1 MPALASVNVSTPFV
15 EVPQNAL
22 RVLLTA
28 YGPTQRYPQN
38 STWLSV
44 APLNNVVIS
53 LETEPPSPDRMQMV
67 IDVDHPNGYPSDDP
81 RHIHL
86 SCLQLPPTYDAVLD
100 YVAGLHAR
108 PPIIPPTNPP
118 TTVIAPPPEN
128 GYDLIFHIGIAG
140 RGPFR
145 LERLA
150 HKTGYR
156 MKDSFNQHAP
166 IIDFLPE
173 PSNAEPSQV
182 EILDQM
188 RMSSASMA
196 IVGHQSPIDTAI
208 DQPVRGFGKGY
219 ESFGEDL
226 HTTIDVEHLVVG
238 MKEQGVE
245 QLYSSMDAGHC
256 VSDFTYYCSLAESR
270 RASLR
275 HDKGSQTKVLF
286 MHCSPV
292 GQPFSTEDVSE
303 VIQKIILW
311 VFRND
316 PRLG

>member
-1 MPALASVNVSTPFV
+1 MPALASVN
-15 EVPQNAL
+15 NAL

-28 YGPTQRYPQN
+28 YGPTPRYPQN
-38 STWLSV
+38 PTWLAI
-44 APLNNVVIS
+44 APLNN
-53 LETEPPSPDRMQMV
+53 MV

-86 SCLQLPPTYDAVLD
+86 SCLQLPATYDAVLD

-118 TTVIAPPPEN
+118 TTVISPPPEN
-128 GYDLIFHIGIAG
+128 GYDLIFHIGLAG

-145 LERLA
+145 VERLA

-166 IIDFLPE
+166 VIDFLPE
-173 PSNAEPSQV
+173 PNN
-182 EILDQM
+182 
-188 RMSSASMA
+188 
-196 IVGHQSPIDTAI
+196 SPIDTTI

-226 HTTIDVEHLVVG
+226 HSTIDVEHLVLDV
-238 MKEQGVE
+238 KEQGVE

-270 RASLR
+270 RMSLR

-286 MHCSPV
+286 MHCCPV
-292 GQPFSTEDVSE
+292 GQPFSTEE
-303 VIQKIILW
+303 VTEAIQKIILW
-311 VFRND
+311 VCRND

>member
-1 MPALASVNVSTPFV
+1 MPALASMNVSTPFF

-22 RVLLTA
+22 RVLLTG
-28 YGPTQRYPQN
+28 YGPTLRHPQN
-38 STWLSV
+38 PTWLAI
-44 APLNNVVIS
+44 APLNNVVLS
-53 LETEPPSPDRMQMV
+53 LEIEPASPDRMQMV

-86 SCLQLPPTYDAVLD
+86 STLQLPPTYDAVLD

-118 TTVIAPPPEN
+118 TTVIAPPPES
-128 GYDLIFHIGIAG
+128 GYDLIFHIGLAG

-156 MKDSFNQHAP
+156 MKDSLNHHAP
-166 IIDFLPE
+166 VVDFLPE
-173 PSNAEPSQV
+173 PNTAEPSQV
-182 EILDQM
+182 EMLDQM
-188 RMSSASMA
+188 RVSSASMA
-196 IVGHQSPIDTAI
+196 IVGPQSPIDTSA

-219 ESFGEDL
+219 ESFAEDL
-226 HTTIDVEHLVVG
+226 HSTIDVEHLVLG

-270 RASLR
+270 RMLLR

-286 MHCSPV
+286 MHCCPV
-292 GQPFSTEDVSE
+292 GQPFGTEE
-303 VIQKIILW
+303 VTEAIQKIILW
-311 VFRND
+311 VCRND
-316 PRLG
+316 PRIG

>member
-1 MPALASVNVSTPFV
+1 
-15 EVPQNAL
+15 
-22 RVLLTA
+22 
-28 YGPTQRYPQN
+28 
-38 STWLSV
+38 
-44 APLNNVVIS
+44 
-53 LETEPPSPDRMQMV
+53 MQMV
-67 IDVDHPNGYPSDDP
+67 IDVDHPNGYPSDQP

-86 SCLQLPPTYDAVLD
+86 SSLQLPPTYDAVLD

-108 PPIIPPTNPP
+108 PPLIPPTNPP
-118 TTVIAPPPEN
+118 TTVVAPPPES
-128 GYDLIFHIGIAG
+128 GYDLIFHIGLAG

-145 LERLA
+145 IERLA

-166 IIDFLPE
+166 IVDFLPE
-173 PSNAEPSQV
+173 SNNNTVEPSQV

-188 RMSSASMA
+188 RVSSASMA
-196 IVGHQSPIDTAI
+196 IVGPQSPIDTSI

-226 HTTIDVEHLVVG
+226 HTIIDVEHLVLG
-238 MKEQGVE
+238 MKEQDVE
-245 QLYSSMDAGHC
+245 VGLFSSFLFSYFFIFTFILLTWQQLYSSMDAGHC

-270 RASLR
+270 RVSLR

-286 MHCSPV
+286 MHCCPV
-292 GQPFSTEDVSE
+292 GQPFGTEE
-303 VIQKIILW
+303 VTEAIQKIILW
-311 VFRND
+311 VCRND

>member
-1 MPALASVNVSTPFV
+1 
-15 EVPQNAL
+15 
-22 RVLLTA
+22 
-28 YGPTQRYPQN
+28 
-38 STWLSV
+38 
-44 APLNNVVIS
+44 
-53 LETEPPSPDRMQMV
+53 MQMV

-118 TTVIAPPPEN
+118 TTVMVPPPEN
-128 GYDLIFHIGIAG
+128 GYDLIFHIGLAG

-156 MKDSFNQHAP
+156 MKDSFNQYAP
-166 IIDFLPE
+166 IVDFLPE
-173 PSNAEPSQV
+173 PNNVEPSQV
-182 EILDQM
+182 EMLDQM
-188 RMSSASMA
+188 RVSSTSMA
-196 IVGHQSPIDTAI
+196 IVGPQSPIDTTI

-226 HTTIDVEHLVVG
+226 HTSIDVEHLVLG

-245 QLYSSMDAGHC
+245 VGTFSSPLSSFIYLTWQQLYSSMDAGHC
-256 VSDFTYYCSLAESR
+256 VSDFTYYCSLAEAR
-270 RASLR
+270 RMSLR

-286 MHCSPV
+286 MHCCPV
-292 GQPFSTEDVSE
+292 GQPFNTEE
-303 VIQKIILW
+303 VTETIQKIILW
-311 VFRND
+311 VCRNN

>member
-1 MPALASVNVSTPFV
+1 MPALASVNVGTPVV
-15 EVPQNAL
+15 EVPHNAL
-22 RVLLTA
+22 RVLLTG
-28 YGPTQRYPQN
+28 YGPTPRHPQN
-38 STWLSV
+38 PTWLAV
-44 APLNNVVIS
+44 APLNNVVLS

-86 SCLQLPPTYDAVLD
+86 SCLQLPPTYGAVLD

-118 TTVIAPPPEN
+118 TTVMAPPPEN
-128 GYDLIFHIGIAG
+128 GYDLIFHIGLAG

-145 LERLA
+145 IERLG

-156 MKDSFNQHAP
+156 MKDSLNRHAP
-166 IIDFLPE
+166 VIELHPE
-173 PSNAEPSQV
+173 SNTAEPSQV
-182 EILDQM
+182 EMLNQM
-188 RMSSASMA
+188 RVSSTSMVIA
-196 IVGHQSPIDTAI
+196 GPQNTIDTTV

-219 ESFGEDL
+219 ESYAEDL
-226 HTTIDVEHLVVG
+226 HAIIDVEHLVLD
-238 MKEQGVE
+238 MKEQGID
-245 QLYSSMDAGHC
+245 LYSSMDAGHC

-270 RASLR
+270 RMSLR

-286 MHCSPV
+286 MHCCPV
-292 GQPFSTEDVSE
+292 GQPFRTEE
-303 VIQKIILW
+303 VTETIQKIILW
-311 VFRND
+311 VCRND